1 MKKIAIIGFGFCG
14 RIAFANLVKSYKSSY
29 EVIIFDEVKKS
40 FFKDGFY
47 SAAFSE
53 FSSDYI
59 LNVTTKKMTAFI
71 EEEEHFCKFLQQ
83 NYPQVWQEVGE
94 LGFAPRK
101 IYGHYIRKISDDSFL
116 SAKEKEMKFSL
127 VNKTVVSIEND
138 NSKKSFFIKDLEGRY
153 YEADEI
159 ILATSFKQTS
169 LPFAID
175 GNNVVQYIWNQN
187 YIDFHKNKF
196 SNQKIVLLGSGL
208 TAVDVI
214 VGLKKKGFDGKI
226 IVISRRGNFPKAHF
240 SFLEE
245 LPNFISKEDSKNGLL
260 FLCLK
265 IRKFLRQ
272 NPNFDLRYVIHSI
285 KPITVELWHNFD
297 ERNKKLFLRLMPY
310 WTIFRHRAPQFS
322 IKIVNQMIAEGSL
335 EVLSGG
341 LISAEKKAEKI
352 LLKTKK
358 EVLEVDYLVNC
369 LGFEFKAQK
378 YPLLKQMLEH
388 KLLKNDLLMVQSN
401 HEKIHLLGG
410 LNVGKDF
417 ECTSVPDMLPGILEV
432 VKKCSSC

>member
-14 RIAFANLVKSYKSSY
+14 RIAFANLVKSYKSNY
-29 EVIIFDEVKKS
+29 EVIVFDEVEKNFS
-40 FFKDGFY
+40 GDVLH

-53 FSSDYI
+53 FSPHYI
-59 LNVTTKKMTAFI
+59 LNVTAKKMTAI
-71 EEEEHFCKFLQQ
+71 VEEEQHFCQFLQQ

-94 LGFAPRK
+94 LGFAPRQ
-101 IYGHYIRKISDDSFL
+101 IYGYYLQKISDESFL
-116 SAKEKEMKFSL
+116 SAKEKEMKVSL
-127 VNKTVVSIEND
+127 IKNKVVGVEQD
-138 NSKKSFFIKDLEGRY
+138 KSKKFFLLTDSEGKTY
-153 YEADEI
+153 KSDEI
-159 ILATSFKQTS
+159 IIATSFKQTS
-169 LPFAID
+169 LPFAVE
-175 GNNVVQYIWNQN
+175 GKNVVQYLWNQN
-187 YIDFHKNKF
+187 YIDFHNNNF
-196 SNQKIVLLGSGL
+196 SNQKIALLGSGL

-214 VGLKKKGFDGKI
+214 VGLKKKGFNGKI
-226 IVISRRGNFPKAHF
+226 TVISRRGNFPKSHF
-240 SFLEE
+240 CFLEE

-272 NPNFDLRYVIHSI
+272 NPKFDLRYVIHSI
-285 KPITVELWHNFD
+285 KPITVDLWYNFD

-310 WTIFRHRAPQFS
+310 WTIFRHRAPQSS
-322 IKIVNQMIAEGSL
+322 IEIIDQMIAAGNL
-335 EVLSGG
+335 EIKNGG
-341 LISAEKKAEKI
+341 LISVEKESDKI

-378 YPLLKQMLEH
+378 YPLLKQMLDSE
-388 KLLKNDLLMVQSN
+388 LLKNDLLMVQSN
-401 HEKIHLLGG
+401 HDKIHLLGG

-417 ECTSVPDMLPGILEV
+417 ECTAVPDMLLGIIEV